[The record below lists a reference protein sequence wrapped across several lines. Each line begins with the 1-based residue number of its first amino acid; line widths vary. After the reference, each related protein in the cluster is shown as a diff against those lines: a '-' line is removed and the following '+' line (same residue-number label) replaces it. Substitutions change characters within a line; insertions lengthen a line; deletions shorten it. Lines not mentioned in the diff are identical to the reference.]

1 MEYEIVPFV
10 TPSFDEPTPPSDFQK
25 VGASTT
31 FKNSN
36 TATIQHPNE
45 SQFYEI
51 KQSYTATTDSTF
63 TEGTS
68 MESSIAPS
76 LDLASGDSVN
86 QYTFS
91 DHYDERDDTGT
102 VRTRESDITSDT
114 HSRSSR
120 TIAPDTKKA
129 SDNNKQQ
136 TQGASLKVIT
146 DLFYATMKQT
156 KNDPNQRAIA
166 DLFFKTMNQTKGLL
180 AAAPSTD
187 ETASL
192 SLNTTYDDSTV
203 LTGVDT
209 NITNITNDM
218 KEQPTTAKHSN
229 KSSHLASN
237 SKSAFQ
243 YDEQSLGCNSMSNVS
258 YSNLGEEGVYASRVS
273 RLHEYGRA
281 QIQIRREIQFIDC
294 LEHNKRELMFNLRLQ
309 EKKKRE
315 KSSAPPLPPL
325 QDRGRRIHDTYATK
339 KNDAG
344 RKLRNHIERRNEA
357 RAQLRKI
364 DWK

>member
-1 MEYEIVPFV
+1 MEYEIVPFQ
-10 TPSFDEPTPPSDFQK
+10 TPSFDEPTPSDFQK

-31 FKNSN
+31 LKNAN
-36 TATIQHPNE
+36 TTTTQHPNE
-45 SQFYEI
+45 NKFHEI
-51 KQSYTATTDSTF
+51 KESFTATTDSTF
-63 TEGTS
+63 TEGAS
-68 MESSIAPS
+68 MESSIAHS
-76 LDLASGDSVN
+76 LELTSGDSVN

-91 DHYDERDDTGT
+91 DRDDESNDTDT
-102 VRTRESDITSDT
+102 VHTRESDTTSDT
-114 HSRSSR
+114 RSRSSR
-120 TIAPDTKKA
+120 TIAPEMKKA
-129 SDNNKQQ
+129 SGNNKQQ
-136 TQGASLKVIT
+136 TQGGSLKAIT
-146 DLFYATMKQT
+146 DLFYATNNQT
-156 KNDPNQRAIA
+156 KTDQNQQAIA
-166 DLFFKTMNQTKGLL
+166 DLYYKTMNQNKGLH

-192 SLNTTYDDSTV
+192 SLNTTCDDSTV
-203 LTGVDT
+203 LTRVDT
-209 NITNITNDM
+209 NITNITNNM
-218 KEQPTTAKHSN
+218 KEQPSTAKHSN
-229 KSSHLASN
+229 KASHLASN

-243 YDEQSLGCNSMSNVS
+243 YDEQSLGCESMSNVS
-258 YSNLGEEGVYASRVS
+258 YSNLGEEGIYASRVS